1 MIFFLFISEPEL
13 RALVNQIYSML
24 ENEPEAPL
32 SCIHQLQR
40 FCSIDTGNNNIID
53 DVLIE
58 ANKVIKQLREFIAT
72 SKLDDKKNRKLE
84 AIVNKLEILIHHL
97 LVSILL

>member
-1 MIFFLFISEPEL
+1 
-13 RALVNQIYSML
+13 ML

-58 ANKVIKQLREFIAT
+58 ANKVIEQLPYNGVFYFNLNLE
-72 SKLDDKKNRKLE
+72 SKN
-84 AIVNKLEILIHHL
+84 
-97 LVSILL
+97 